1 MADIVTITPNP
12 SVDVSFSV
20 ERLVDTVKLRCG
32 PPRKDAGGGGINV
45 ARVLHRLGSDCLAV
59 YLAGG
64 VAGMRLGELLDA
76 ERVPKACIEVEGET
90 RENVTVLDESTHREF
105 RFVLPGPTVAD
116 DAWRRA
122 LDYLEAID
130 PLPRYVVASGSL
142 APGMPGDF
150 YARVARCAHAHGVRM
165 ALDASGDALSAALEA
180 GVFLVKPSLD
190 ELSGLV
196 GTPLETPSQWREA
209 ADALVRRGK
218 AWGVALTLGARG
230 ALFATKDEIVSLP
243 ALPVEVVSAVGAG
256 DSFLAALMWA
266 LDHDA
271 SSKEALR
278 YAIAAG
284 GAAVMRP
291 GTALCDPADVAHL
304 YRDSCA
310 LAPVDDLHR

>member
-32 PPRKDAGGGGINV
+32 APRKDAGGGGVNV

-64 VAGMRLGELLDA
+64 VAGIRLGELLDA
-76 ERVPKACIEVEGET
+76 EQVPKACIEVDGET

-105 RFVLPGPTVAD
+105 RFVLPGPAMTD
-116 DAWRRA
+116 MEWRRG
-122 LDYLEAID
+122 LEYLETID

-142 APGMPGDF
+142 APGMPSDF
-150 YARVARCAHAHGVRM
+150 YARVARWAHARGVRI
-165 ALDASGDALSAALEA
+165 ALDASGDALRAALEE
-180 GVFLVKPSLD
+180 GVFVVKPSLD

-196 GTPLETPSQWREA
+196 GAPLTTPSQWREA
-209 ADALVRRGK
+209 AHELVRRGR

-230 ALFATKDEIVSLP
+230 ALFATKDDVVSLP

-256 DSFLAALMWA
+256 DSFLAALIWA
-266 LDHDA
+266 LDRDA
-271 SSKEALR
+271 SPKEALR

-284 GAAVMRP
+284 GAAVKRP
-291 GTALCDPADVAHL
+291 GTALCDPADIARL

-310 LAPVDDLHR
+310 LAPADDV